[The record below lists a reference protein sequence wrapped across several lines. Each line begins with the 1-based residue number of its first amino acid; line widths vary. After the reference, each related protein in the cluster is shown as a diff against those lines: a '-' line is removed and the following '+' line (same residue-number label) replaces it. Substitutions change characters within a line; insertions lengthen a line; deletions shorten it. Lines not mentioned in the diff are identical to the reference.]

1 MNNIVVQPIKFIAA
15 ELRGIDPERNKKS
28 LKRKKPK
35 GIYRQQC
42 VELPDF
48 MGQKSIVESVNSPL
62 KQKQIHSLR
71 AKKVFMK
78 QREFGWQI
86 VWYNLKRDLKNSNF
100 LS

>member
-1 MNNIVVQPIKFIAA
+1 
-15 ELRGIDPERNKKS
+15 

-35 GIYRQQC
+35 GIYRRQC

-48 MGQKSIVESVNSPL
+48 MGQKSIVESINSLL